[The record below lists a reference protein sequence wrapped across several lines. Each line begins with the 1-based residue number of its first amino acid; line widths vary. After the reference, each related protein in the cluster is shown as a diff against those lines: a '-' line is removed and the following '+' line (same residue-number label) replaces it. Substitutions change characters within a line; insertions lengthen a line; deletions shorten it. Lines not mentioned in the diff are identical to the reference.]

1 MIIFQRC
8 HHTIKFTSH
17 KSILVTNSTKSEA
30 ISKISVK
37 FHFCSHAAMVFIITK
52 TIERCHRQIIQRKHG
67 QEWHM
72 IAWAGAYTFT
82 IQYLSFLKDSIRWV
96 FAAGL
101 ILFNWTNCLIAH
113 RKCQE
118 FLLQKFLVIL
128 NVLVLLWPQEFFGK
142 GISKEFHIQ
151 I

>member
-37 FHFCSHAAMVFIITK
+37 FHFCSHAAMVFIITR

-72 IAWAGAYTFT
+72 IAWAGAYTCT

-101 ILFNWTNCLIAH
+101 ILFNWTSKMPGVSITEILGYTECSCLIMTT
-113 RKCQE
+113 R
-118 FLLQKFLVIL
+118 IL
-128 NVLVLLWPQEFFGK
+128 W
-142 GISKEFHIQ
+142 
-151 I
+151 